1 MKPKSPI
8 VSGQG
13 LPAARDKGRRNRF
26 PLEKPHLPAPAR
38 GLPNLH
44 ASVMAQG
51 ILDGK
56 PTIWLLPEEVP
67 VSIHIDSAAY
77 AVMMATP
84 ADLEDFA
91 IGFVLSEG
99 LVAHA
104 SHIRNVLV
112 IPSGEGWT
120 ADIAVAEGKLLRER
134 MALRSLEG
142 RAGCGLCGITEME
155 QVIRMPQTHAG
166 AARPRLDPA
175 AVARAF
181 DSLPSFQPMNA
192 VNRTVH
198 AAAWCQADGSI
209 LLAREDVG
217 RHNAL
222 DKLIGAL
229 LRGGTDPSSGF
240 AAVTSRASYEMV
252 HKAAAAGIPLLSAV
266 SAPTALAVRTA
277 RDAGLTLIG
286 FARQDRHTVYAS
298 PHSNF

>member
-142 RAGCGLCGITEME
+142 RAGCGLCGITDME
-155 QVIRMPQTHAG
+155 QVIRMPKGHMGGRALTT
-166 AARPRLDPA
+166 A
-175 AVARAF
+175 AVSRAF
-181 DSLPSFQPMNA
+181 ADLPSYQPMNA

-198 AAAWCQADGSI
+198 AAAWCAPDGSI
-209 LLAREDVG
+209 LMAREDVG

-222 DKLIGAL
+222 DKLIGAMA
-229 LRGGTDPSSGF
+229 RAGTSPADGFVLMSSRCSF
-240 AAVTSRASYEMV
+240 ELVQKCAL
-252 HKAAAAGIPLLSAV
+252 AGIGALATV
-266 SAPTALAVRTA
+266 SAPTALALR
-277 RDAGLTLIG
+277 L
-286 FARQDRHTVYAS
+286 ARQAGMSLAALSTQGVMIFSSAE
-298 PHSNF
+298 